1 MDGTAVIGRAVL
13 RLALAAALAGTTA
26 VAQAAPR
33 IASINV
39 CTDQLLMALADPAQI
54 AGLSPYARD
63 PASSWMAERAKA
75 FRRLSGEAEDV
86 LALRV
91 DAVAAAP
98 FTRRATRAMLARQG
112 VRVVEFPVAQSPEGV
127 RDNLRLMGELTGH
140 PDRAAAEIARFNAA
154 LARVRTAAAGPRLR
168 VLAVS
173 RRGWITG
180 RHSLLGALLDAAGLA
195 NAADDLGIAAGGLQ
209 PLEAIVRLKPDLI
222 VVSDDRDLATDQG
235 QAFVLHP
242 ALRQLYPP
250 DRRIVIPDRL
260 TVCDGPMLT
269 EALDRLGAALARLPR
284 R

>member
-112 VRVVEFPVAQSPEGV
+112 VRVVEFPVAQSPKGV

-180 RHSLLGALLDAAGLA
+180 RHSLLGALLDAARLA
-195 NAADDLGIAAGGLQ
+195 NAADDLGIAAGGLE

-242 ALRQLYPP
+242 ALERLYPP

>member
-1 MDGTAVIGRAVL
+1 RRPCAGARWWPVGGAGAARGGAVRRHSGRCIPRARLPRRAWRRPCHRAMDGTAVIGRAVL

-112 VRVVEFPVAQSPEGV
+112 V
-127 RDNLRLMGELTGH
+127 
-140 PDRAAAEIARFNAA
+140 
-154 LARVRTAAAGPRLR
+154 
-168 VLAVS
+168 
-173 RRGWITG
+173 
-180 RHSLLGALLDAAGLA
+180 
-195 NAADDLGIAAGGLQ
+195 
-209 PLEAIVRLKPDLI
+209 
-222 VVSDDRDLATDQG
+222 
-235 QAFVLHP
+235 
-242 ALRQLYPP
+242 
-250 DRRIVIPDRL
+250 
-260 TVCDGPMLT
+260 
-269 EALDRLGAALARLPR
+269 
-284 R
+284 